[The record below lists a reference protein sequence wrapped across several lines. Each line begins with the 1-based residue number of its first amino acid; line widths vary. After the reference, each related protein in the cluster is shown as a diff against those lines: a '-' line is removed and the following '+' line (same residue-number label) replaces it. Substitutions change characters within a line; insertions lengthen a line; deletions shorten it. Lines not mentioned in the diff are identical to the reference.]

1 MSYVGSLF
9 QHFAGRNRPRPHSP
23 EPSVENRNF
32 TPSPGIRIT
41 PTSGPTSGPFVAATT
56 PFAPPEPSLSP
67 TPTNMFDAPIPGA
80 RLDQQ
85 RTVAPTATTGKP
97 LLVYPMSAPP
107 MRITPVNVRRSGGE
121 S

>member
-1 MSYVGSLF
+1 
-9 QHFAGRNRPRPHSP
+9 
-23 EPSVENRNF
+23 
-32 TPSPGIRIT
+32 
-41 PTSGPTSGPFVAATT
+41 
-56 PFAPPEPSLSP
+56 
-67 TPTNMFDAPIPGA
+67 MFDAPIPGA